1 MARLFGK
8 LVRGLLLGASV
19 ALSVIALSR
28 PAQAQSDL
36 AAASANPIAS
46 MISVPF
52 ESSWDFGADN
62 GTAYVLNI
70 QPVVPVRVGN
80 WNLVSRPIIPIIDVG
95 GTTTGLTAAPL
106 DPTDPGLAT
115 ISGATG
121 LGDINYSLFFSPAN
135 AGRLIWGVGPS
146 ITAPTATDPLL
157 GTEKWSAGPTAVALI
172 QPGPWT
178 IGMLARQIWSFAGAS
193 DRSNVNQT
201 VLQPFVNYKLSDGWY
216 LSSSPVMAANWE
228 AKSSNRWT
236 VPLGGGV
243 GRVFKLGQQPV
254 NMRLE
259 AYNNAEIPQGGPDW
273 VTKFTFQLLFP
284 QKN

>member
-1 MARLFGK
+1 MFTRL
-8 LVRGLLLGASV
+8 LHVVLTLGALG
-19 ALSVIALSR
+19 LSPCLFAGS
-28 PAQAQSDL
+28 AQAQGDL

-46 MISVPF
+46 MVSIPF

-62 GTAYVLNI
+62 GTAYIMNI
-70 QPVVPVRVGN
+70 QPVVPVRVGD
-80 WNLVSRPIIPIIDVG
+80 WNLISRPIIPIIDVG
-95 GTTTGLTAAPL
+95 GTTTGLTGAPI
-106 DPTDPGLAT
+106 DPTDAGLAS

-135 AGRLIWGVGPS
+135 SGPLIWGVGPS
-146 ITAPTATDPLL
+146 VTAPTATDPLL
-157 GTEKWSAGPTAVALI
+157 GTEKWSAGPTAIALV

-228 AKSSNRWT
+228 AKKSNRWT

-254 NMRLE
+254 NMRVE
-259 AYNNAEIPQGGPDW
+259 AYNNVEIPQGGPDW

>member
-1 MARLFGK
+1 MFTRL
-8 LVRGLLLGASV
+8 LHVVLTLGALG
-19 ALSVIALSR
+19 LSPCLFAGS
-28 PAQAQSDL
+28 AQAQGDL
-36 AAASANPIAS
+36 AAATANPIAS
-46 MISVPF
+46 MISIPF

-62 GTAYVLNI
+62 GTAYIMNI
-70 QPVVPVRVGN
+70 QPVVPVRVGD
-80 WNLVSRPIIPIIDVG
+80 WNLISRPIIPIIDVG
-95 GTTTGLTAAPL
+95 GTTTGLTGAPI
-106 DPTDPGLAT
+106 DPTDAGLAS

-135 AGRLIWGVGPS
+135 SGPLIWGVGPS
-146 ITAPTATDPLL
+146 VTAPTATDPLL
-157 GTEKWSAGPTAVALI
+157 GTEKWSAGPTAIALV

-228 AKSSNRWT
+228 AKKSNRWT

-254 NMRLE
+254 NMRVE
-259 AYNNAEIPQGGPDW
+259 AYNNVEIPQGGPDW